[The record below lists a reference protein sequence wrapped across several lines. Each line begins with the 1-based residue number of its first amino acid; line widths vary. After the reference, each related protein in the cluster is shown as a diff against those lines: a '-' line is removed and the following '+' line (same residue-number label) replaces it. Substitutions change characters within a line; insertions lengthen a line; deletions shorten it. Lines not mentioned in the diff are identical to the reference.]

1 MGCSVVFE
9 KGVIDEIA
17 TRARTAA
24 DEVCGLLLGEPGN
37 VVAVVHCANVA
48 AVPASTFEID
58 PARLLATHRA
68 ARAGGLP
75 IVGCY
80 HSHPGG
86 AATPS
91 PRDAAD
97 AAPNGWLWL
106 IVGERETGVYRAVDD
121 GHLHGRFDPV
131 AVQRGCTASVTPP
144 QRAPS

>member
-1 MGCSVVFE
+1 MVFA
-9 KGVIDEIA
+9 KGVIDEIV
-17 TRARTAA
+17 TRARSSA
-24 DEVCGLLLGEPGN
+24 DEVCGLLVGEPGH

-48 AVPASTFEID
+48 ADPATAFEID
-58 PARLLATHRA
+58 PARLIAVHRA
-68 ARAGGLP
+68 ARAGGP
-75 IVGCY
+75 SIVGCY

-86 AATPS
+86 EVAPS

-106 IVGERETGVYRAVDD
+106 IVGGRETGVYRAVAD

-131 AVQRGCTASVTPP
+131 AVQQGCTDSVTPP